1 MVKSAYLISGLVFL
15 GISFWGSWFWRWGQ
29 EEFAFLLLL
38 YLIVII
44 GICLDEL
51 SDKINAIKDQLKQ
64 IQNRHFHQ

>member
-1 MVKSAYLISGLVFL
+1 MFKSTYLISGLVFL

-44 GICLDEL
+44 GIRLDEL
-51 SDKINAIKDQLKQ
+51 LDKVNTIQDQLTQ
-64 IQNRHFHQ
+64 IKKRHFHQ